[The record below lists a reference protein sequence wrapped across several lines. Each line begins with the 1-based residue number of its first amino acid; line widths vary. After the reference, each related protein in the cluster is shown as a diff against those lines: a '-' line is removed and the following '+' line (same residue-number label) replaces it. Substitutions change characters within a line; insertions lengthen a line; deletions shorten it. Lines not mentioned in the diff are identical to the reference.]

1 MIGTRDRVVDE
12 FLEGGVPR
20 KLITEVFGQSGS
32 GKSQF
37 AIQLSINTIVYLKQ
51 GKKIHFLQF
60 TFLFVSCCISL
71 DRRKV
76 PLQEV

>member
-1 MIGTRDRVVDE
+1 MIGTLDRIVDE

-51 GKKIHFLQF
+51 GKKIHFYNLY
-60 TFLFVSCCISL
+60 LFVSCCISL

-76 PLQEV
+76 SLQEV